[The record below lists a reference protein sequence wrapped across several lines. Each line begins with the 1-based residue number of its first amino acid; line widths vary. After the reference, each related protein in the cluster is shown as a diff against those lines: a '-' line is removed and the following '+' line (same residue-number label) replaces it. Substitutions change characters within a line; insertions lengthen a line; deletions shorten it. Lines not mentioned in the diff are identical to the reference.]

1 MFWSLIYQITSITHT
16 IVYDTA
22 LDVDIPVDGIG
33 VYCLIY
39 AQKPPQMRWN
49 NKMHLFQFTGC
60 LDFLD
65 FLQNIY
71 IIDNNRY
78 VIFFPNTIVSDF
90 APSSSRTSDR
100 RKQRWVSST
109 TWSGSTKWTVS
120 SLAWPSSTRPWSTYF
135 LFPWVKFSDQSSATG
150 STSLGPILYTFF
162 PHTWLHHQF
171 LLVFRQINRAWTMG
185 NWYLHGFIP
194 IAITD

>member
-65 FLQNIY
+65 FLQK
-71 IIDNNRY
+71 
-78 VIFFPNTIVSDF
+78 V
-90 APSSSRTSDR
+90 
-100 RKQRWVSST
+100 
-109 TWSGSTKWTVS
+109 
-120 SLAWPSSTRPWSTYF
+120 
-135 LFPWVKFSDQSSATG
+135 
-150 STSLGPILYTFF
+150 LY
-162 PHTWLHHQF
+162 HWL
-171 LLVFRQINRAWTMG
+171 
-185 NWYLHGFIP
+185 
-194 IAITD
+194 